1 MGRTMTA
8 RQETAFEL
16 DALTRTRLHLAG
28 QIASGMCANKENMVP
43 GNWRANIA
51 RDSLQVADNLIKL
64 AVSGGL

>member
-1 MGRTMTA
+1 MSA
-8 RQETAFEL
+8 RESTAFEL

-28 QIASGMCANKENMVP
+28 EIAAGMCANKENMVP

>member
-1 MGRTMTA
+1 MSA
-8 RQETAFEL
+8 RESTAFEL

-28 QIASGMCANKENMVP
+28 QIAAGMCANKENMVP

-64 AVSGGL
+64 AVAGGL

>member
-1 MGRTMTA
+1 MSA
-8 RQETAFEL
+8 RESTAFEL

-28 QIASGMCANKENMVP
+28 QIAAGMCANKENMVP